1 MEILTAVFMPRNEGK
16 KMERKYFIAKIKND
30 DDRDCVKYIEF
41 GGFECGH
48 YFSLF
53 HICGAC
59 FCGFEKELYDMIVN
73 NFDEL
78 ETILTQDDFIKL
90 FKADKELRDLG
101 YGITRGDDRYNKGME
116 IINSVQYIEDKL
128 KSNENKELFEK
139 VVNDEKIY
147 CMKKW
152 DLTSSEVD
160 YIFKEYDE
168 IYQDRGIIGCVFED
182 RDEMAE
188 EEKISFGYENQ
199 KYFDNEAFAEDLLEN
214 DYYLELESGKIV
226 SLNY

>member
-1 MEILTAVFMPRNEGK
+1 
-16 KMERKYFIAKIKND
+16 MERKYFIAKIKND

-41 GGFECGH
+41 GGFECEH

-53 HICGAC
+53 HIQGAC
-59 FCGFEKELYDMIVN
+59 FCGFEKEFYDMVVN

-90 FKADKELRDLG
+90 FKANEELKGLG
-101 YGITRGDDRYNKGME
+101 CGITRGDDRYNKGME
-116 IINSVQYIEDKL
+116 IINNILYIEDKL

-147 CMKKW
+147 CMEEY
-152 DLTSSEVD
+152 DLTSSEIN
-160 YIFKEYDE
+160 YIFKEYKKYDE
-168 IYQDRGIIGCVFED
+168 IYQDRGIIGCIFKD

-188 EEKISFGYENQ
+188 EEKFSFGYGNQ
-199 KYFDNEAFAEDLLEN
+199 PYFDNEAFAEDLLEN
-214 DYYLELESGKIV
+214 GYYLELESGRIV

>member
-1 MEILTAVFMPRNEGK
+1 
-16 KMERKYFIAKIKND
+16 MERKYFIAKIKND

-41 GGFECGH
+41 GGFECEH

-59 FCGFEKELYDMIVN
+59 FSGFEKEFYDMVVN

-90 FKADKELRDLG
+90 FKADEELRDLG

-116 IINSVQYIEDKL
+116 IIDSISYIEDKL

-139 VVNDEKIY
+139 VINDEKIY
-147 CMKKW
+147 CMKEW

-160 YIFKEYDE
+160 YIFKEYNGT
-168 IYQDRGIIGCVFED
+168 YQDRGIISCVFKD

-188 EEKISFGYENQ
+188 EEKFSFGYKKQ
-199 KYFDNEAFAEDLLEN
+199 PYFDNEAFVEDLLEN
-214 DYYLELESGKIV
+214 DYYLELESGKII

>member
-1 MEILTAVFMPRNEGK
+1 
-16 KMERKYFIAKIKND
+16 MERKYFIAKIKND

-41 GGFECGH
+41 GGFECEH

-53 HICGAC
+53 HIGGAC
-59 FCGFEKELYDMIVN
+59 FCGFEKEFYDMIIN

-90 FKADKELRDLG
+90 FKADEELRDLG

-116 IINSVQYIEDKL
+116 IIDSISYIEDKL

-139 VVNDEKIY
+139 VINDEKIY
-147 CMKKW
+147 CMKEW
-152 DLTSSEVD
+152 DLTSSEID
-160 YIFKEYDE
+160 YVFKEYKGCNE
-168 IYQDRGIIGCVFED
+168 IYQDRGIIGCVFKD

-188 EEKISFGYENQ
+188 EEKFNFGYEKQ
-199 KYFDNEAFAEDLLEN
+199 PYFDNEAFAEDLLEN

>member
-1 MEILTAVFMPRNEGK
+1 
-16 KMERKYFIAKIKND
+16 MERKYFIAKIKND

-41 GGFECGH
+41 DDFECEH

-53 HICGAC
+53 HIGGAC
-59 FCGFEKELYDMIVN
+59 FCGFENEFYNIIVN
-73 NFDEL
+73 NFDKL

-90 FKADKELRDLG
+90 FKANEELKDLG

-116 IINSVQYIEDKL
+116 IINRVLYIEDKL

-147 CMKKW
+147 CMKKY
-152 DLTSSEVD
+152 DLTSSEID
-160 YIFKEYDE
+160 YIFKEYDG
-168 IYQDRGIIGCVFED
+168 IYQDRGIIGCVFGD

-188 EEKISFGYENQ
+188 EEKFSLGYD
-199 KYFDNEAFAEDLLEN
+199 KIPYFDDEAFVNDLLEN
-214 DYYLELESGKIV
+214 DYYLELKSGKIV

>member
-1 MEILTAVFMPRNEGK
+1 
-16 KMERKYFIAKIKND
+16 MERKYFMAKIKND

-41 GGFECGH
+41 CGFECGH

-53 HICGAC
+53 HIGGAC
-59 FCGFEKELYDMIVN
+59 FCGFENEFYDMIVN

-90 FKADKELRDLG
+90 FKANEELRNLG
-101 YGITRGDDRYNKGME
+101 CGITRGDDRYNKGME
-116 IINSVQYIEDKL
+116 IINGIQYIEDKL

-139 VVNDEKIY
+139 VINDEKIY
-147 CMKKW
+147 CMKEW
-152 DLTSSEVD
+152 NLTSSEID
-160 YIFKEYDE
+160 YVFKEYKGCNE
-168 IYQDRGIIGCVFED
+168 IYQDRGIIGCVFKD

-188 EEKISFGYENQ
+188 EEKFNFGYEKQ
-199 KYFDNEAFAEDLLEN
+199 PYFDNEAFAEDLLEN